1 MKREPE
7 EQAEISQDT
16 MLALVPVLDGMAR
29 KVCFHMAEDLSQE
42 AATALLEYLE
52 EHRTVTLGY
61 ALKLCFRAMRD
72 YYIAN
77 VTPVY
82 IPSSSLRN
90 NRTAEMAKQLL
101 NAWMGARR
109 D

>member
-1 MKREPE
+1 MKRESG
-7 EQAEISQDT
+7 QAEISRDT
-16 MLALVPVLDGMAR
+16 MISIMPVLEGMAQ
-29 KVCFHMAEDLSQE
+29 KVCYYMEEDLSQE
-42 AATALLEYLE
+42 AAASLLEYLNE
-52 EHRTVTLGY
+52 NGPTTLGY

-77 VTPVY
+77 ATPVY

-101 NAWMGARR
+101 NAWMGAKR